1 MMGVKAVA
9 AEKAMPVPGRG
20 VTLRAAVSRDAEDLG
35 RMFSRCSAETIYL
48 RFHSPYPRIP
58 RTMLDRMADVDP
70 RFGKAFVAEINGEVI
85 GHAMYAR
92 EHEGDLEADTAVV
105 VEDAWTSRGVGRR
118 LFARIR
124 EEARRDGVETLLC
137 TTLGDNYR
145 MRDALRHAFPE
156 SRITFSGGVCHIRL
170 PLRLRR
176 KDALVTNVGDGR
188 GKLVRGRRTERA
200 DEAGREGGP

>member
-1 MMGVKAVA
+1 MGGRMMGVKAVA
-9 AEKAMPVPGRG
+9 ADEATPVPGRG
-20 VTLRAAVSRDAEDLG
+20 VTVRAAVPRDAEDLG

-58 RTMLDRMADVDP
+58 RTMLDRMANVGP

-105 VEDAWTSRGVGRR
+105 VEDAWASRGVGRR

-137 TTLGDNYR
+137 TTLGDNHR
-145 MRDALRHAFPE
+145 MRDALWRAFPE
-156 SRITFSGGVCHIRL
+156 SRITFSSGACHIRL
-170 PLRLRR
+170 PLRHRESSWP
-176 KDALVTNVGDGR
+176 DAPRDFKMCR
-188 GKLVRGRRTERA
+188 
-200 DEAGREGGP
+200 